1 MIPGEYICAIRYDGG
16 SVSAGNGGNRRTASR
31 AVCRLKK
38 GECMKKKMSWKI
50 RILSA
55 LILCL
60 AGAFG
65 AALIQSDFGRVE
77 VKEISVQ
84 TNAGTYTG
92 YLFLPET
99 ATADTPAPAIV
110 TSHGYLNNRE
120 MQDINYVELAR
131 RGYVVFAQN
140 AYKHGDS
147 SLADAAGASEIQ
159 VTTGGMVDAV
169 EYLSSLNFVDSSR
182 IGVTGHSMGGGFADA
197 TAAYYTSLEREALMA
212 GETAEEAKA
221 KNKVAASFIVGNYP
235 MALAAEEDR
244 SGQSGYLCD
253 LGVNLGKY
261 DEFCTMLGYKGYE
274 LTDHDITRAL
284 IAVQTGQQVT
294 GPVTEGEFFVNQ
306 ENGYQ
311 AVIYSP
317 GEFHA
322 MNHFSPASAGN
333 AVTFFE
339 QTLGAPRPL
348 PASNQ
353 LWWLKEAF
361 NLIGLI
367 GFFAFVVPFAELL
380 LKLPYFT
387 GLRSENPLCLPEL
400 SGKKKTGY
408 LVGNITNGI
417 ICAVLLMP
425 AILVGFGGLV
435 NSFWPQDTTG
445 GIGVWSV
452 ASAVV
457 SLIVLRVLSG
467 PFKGRGAAFGT
478 AIGKKQAGK
487 TIVLALTITAGAF
500 ALVFAADYFFQ
511 TDFRIWSFDI
521 RVFDA
526 SKIPVMLKYL
536 PFFLIFYVVN
546 SVCVSQNCFRGWSE
560 RRQILVSVAFNILAP
575 LSFILVTYV
584 PVIFTGAITWAN
596 FSNPL
601 LAMGGALIPILA
613 IPFVPILGIAA
624 YYNIKLQKLTGNIWL
639 GGLVNALWVT
649 AVTVANTSFSYPY

>member
-1 MIPGEYICAIRYDGG
+1 
-16 SVSAGNGGNRRTASR
+16 
-31 AVCRLKK
+31 
-38 GECMKKKMSWKI
+38 MKKKLSWKI
-50 RILSA
+50 RMLAA

-60 AGAFG
+60 AGAAG
-65 AALIQSDFGRVE
+65 ASLIQSDFGRVQ
-77 VKEISVQ
+77 VKEISFQ
-84 TNAGTYTG
+84 TNAGLYTG
-92 YLFLPET
+92 YLFVPEN
-99 ATADTPAPAIV
+99 ATAETPAPAIV
-110 TSHGYLNNRE
+110 ASHGYLNNRE

-147 SLADAAGASEIQ
+147 SLVDMDGASEIQ
-159 VTTGGMVDAV
+159 VTTGGMTDAV
-169 EYLSSLNFVDSSR
+169 EYLSGLNFVDASR

-212 GETAEEAKA
+212 GKTAEEAKA
-221 KNKVAASFIVGNYP
+221 QNKVAASFIVGNYP
-235 MALAAEEDR
+235 MTLAAEADT

-261 DEFCTMLGYKGYE
+261 DEFCTMLGYRGYE
-274 LTDHDITRAL
+274 LTDHDITRSL
-284 IAVQTGQQVT
+284 IAVQTGQKVE
-294 GPVTEGEFFVNQ
+294 GPVEEGEYFVNQ

-311 AVIYSP
+311 LVIYSP

-333 AVTFFE
+333 AITFFE
-339 QTLGAPRPL
+339 QTLGAPKPL

-367 GFFAFVVPFAELL
+367 GFFAFVVPFAEMLL
-380 LKLPYFT
+380 ALPYFS
-387 GLRSENPLCLPEL
+387 GLRAKETLCLPDL
-400 SGKKKTGY
+400 TGGKKTGY
-408 LVGNITNGI
+408 VIGNVINGV

-425 AILVGFGGLV
+425 AILVGFGLLV
-435 NSFWPQDTTG
+435 NPFWPQDTTG

-452 ASAVV
+452 ASAAV
-457 SLIVLRVLSG
+457 SLIVLRILSG
-467 PFKGRGAAFGT
+467 SFKGRGTSFGT
-478 AIGKKQAGK
+478 AIKKKQAGK
-487 TIVLALTITAGAF
+487 TIVLALAVTAGVF

-521 RVFDA
+521 RVFDS
-526 SKIPVMLKYL
+526 SKILVMLKYL
-536 PFFLIFYVVN
+536 PFFLIFYLVN
-546 SVCVSQNCFRGWSE
+546 SVCVNQNCFQGWSE
-560 RRQILVSVAFNILAP
+560 RRQILVSVAFNMLAP
-575 LSFILVTYV
+575 LLFILVTYV
-584 PVIFTGAITWAN
+584 PVLFTGAITWAN

-624 YYNIKLQKLTGNIWL
+624 YFDIKLQKLTGTVWL
-639 GGLVNALWVT
+639 GGLINALWVT